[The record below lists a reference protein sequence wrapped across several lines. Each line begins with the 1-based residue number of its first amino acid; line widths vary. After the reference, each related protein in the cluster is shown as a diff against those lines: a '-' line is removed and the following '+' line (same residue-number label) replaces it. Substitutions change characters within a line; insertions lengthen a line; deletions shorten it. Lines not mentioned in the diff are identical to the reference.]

1 MEYKSVQQIW
11 TQESVQDQIK
21 TVLKN
26 IGSLLIEKN
35 RKYGNSAIC
44 PVRIFSRSDSEEQ
57 IKVRI
62 DDKLTRISNHQNDED
77 EDVYLD
83 LVGYLILLMVNRNL
97 KNIEREF
104 EMYENGQSGKQ
115 VESKKGTVISD

>member
-1 MEYKSVQQIW
+1 MEYKSVEQIW

-21 TVLKN
+21 IVLKN

-115 VESKKGTVISD
+115 IESKKGTVISD

>member
-1 MEYKSVQQIW
+1 M
-11 TQESVQDQIK
+11 QDQIK
-21 TVLKN
+21 IVLKN

-57 IKVRI
+57 IKDRI
-62 DDKLTRISNHQNDED
+62 DDKLTRISYHQNDED

-104 EMYENGQSGKQ
+104 EMYENG
-115 VESKKGTVISD
+115 